1 MKASPED
8 YVNARAKLWRE
19 VGPFYLDYYEGLQ
32 LPYHLHD
39 LQWLQTSDQNTN
51 GFRVFNVMFSAQ
63 TDQNSF
69 LSVVKV
75 LYPEESTEVQPDEI
89 LNFDRGLISLPASQ
103 VVPQRSNR
111 GQIFYGLQN

>member
-1 MKASPED
+1 MKASTED
-8 YVNARAKLWRE
+8 YINARAKLWKE

-39 LQWLQTSDQNTN
+39 LQWLQTSEQNSN
-51 GFRVFNVMFSAQ
+51 GFRVFNLMFSAQ

-75 LYPEESTEVQPDEI
+75 LYPEETAEVQPDEI
-89 LNFDRGLISLPASQ
+89 LNFDRMLRSLPAYQ
-103 VVPQRSNR
+103 VVPQCSK
-111 GQIFYGLQN
+111 